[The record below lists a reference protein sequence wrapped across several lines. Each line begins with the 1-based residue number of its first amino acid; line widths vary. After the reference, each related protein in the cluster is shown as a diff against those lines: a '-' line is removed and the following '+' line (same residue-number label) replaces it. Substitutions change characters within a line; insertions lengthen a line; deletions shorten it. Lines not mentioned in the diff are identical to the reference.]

1 MRQALFT
8 TYWLGRWQVHKSG
21 IELRVL
27 DSTRNEDNSWAVGS
41 WNDNAPGDDPASVA
55 VQVPS
60 SLAMLMLPEM
70 VRPMSANEAPIQQPG
85 NMHITLGWITPR
97 IPAALLGDALGLQM
111 RHALSAVQ
119 SDFLEVHVNSIHP
132 AMLIVD
138 NDCEGDTMAWLVHF
152 LRLSMLQYVEHRRP
166 FDYGSRQLD
175 WPYYT
180 QTGTADVYFPGIHI
194 TVRGVGPAMD
204 CELSPERTELIR
216 RASVVADRR
225 GDGIFAG
232 SSLAPSDARVHV
244 ERPRL
249 AGESAT
255 LPAQLQG
262 PEAVLM
268 HHPAQDMVRVAFN
281 VTAEDWAFLMSSGAI
296 DPWQQ
301 VLRLSHFGTMGLGDL
316 GREISYTSDYQA
328 NPFDQLE

>member
-1 MRQALFT
+1 MSLPSEDVIQMRQALFT

-21 IELRVL
+21 MEVRVI
-27 DSTRNEDNSWAVGS
+27 DSTRNEDNSWAVGA
-41 WNDNAPGDDPASVA
+41 WNDYAPGEDPASVT

-60 SLAMLMLPEM
+60 SLAMLMIPEM
-70 VRPMSANEAPIQQPG
+70 DRSMSANEAPIPQPG
-85 NMHITLGWITPR
+85 NMYISLGWITPR
-97 IPAALLGDALGLQM
+97 IPAALLGDALRMQM

-119 SDFLEVHVNSIHP
+119 GDFLEVHVNSIHP
-132 AMLIVD
+132 AMLILD
-138 NDCEGDTMAWLVHF
+138 NDCEGDTIAWLAHF
-152 LRLSMLQYVEHRRP
+152 LRLSMLQYAEHRRP

-194 TVRGVGPAMD
+194 AIRGVGPAME

-216 RASVVADRR
+216 KASVVADRR
-225 GDGIFAG
+225 GDGVFAG
-232 SSLAPSDARVHV
+232 SSLPPLDARVHV
-244 ERPRL
+244 ESPRS
-249 AGESAT
+249 AGES
-255 LPAQLQG
+255 
-262 PEAVLM
+262 
-268 HHPAQDMVRVAFN
+268 AQDMVRVAFH
-281 VTAEDWAFLMSSGAI
+281 VTAEDWAFMLSSGAI

-301 VLRLSHFGTMGLGDL
+301 VLRLSHFGSMGLGDL